1 LWLILFQRHIAEPT
15 FYIRF
20 FGIRYIFSFIDAVS
34 NFEYIQDNRV
44 TGVSIHQVAASL
56 FSAVI
61 VTEEGH
67 AFTL

>member
-1 LWLILFQRHIAEPT
+1 VVDFVSAPHRGADIL
-15 FYIRF
+15 YSL

-44 TGVSIHQVAASL
+44 TGVSIHQFAASL